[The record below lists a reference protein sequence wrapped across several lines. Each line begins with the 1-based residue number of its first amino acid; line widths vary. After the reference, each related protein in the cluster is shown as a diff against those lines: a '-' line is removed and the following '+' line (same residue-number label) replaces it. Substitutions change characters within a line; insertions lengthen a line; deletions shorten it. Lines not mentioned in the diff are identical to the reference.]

1 MFLIADITLT
11 IEHERRIRLVLM
23 NARDKWSFI
32 GEEIGCKSAD
42 LEEIGNRYHPNQT
55 MCLHEMLKS
64 RISQG
69 GLTRSILCAS
79 LRGPCVE
86 RDDLA
91 QNIERLSFD

>member
-1 MFLIADITLT
+1 
-11 IEHERRIRLVLM
+11 M
-23 NARDKWSFI
+23 NARDKWYFI
-32 GEEIGCKSAD
+32 GEGIGCKFAD
-42 LEEIGNRYHPNQT
+42 LKEIKDGYHPNQT
-55 MCLHEMLKS
+55 MCLHEMLKH